1 MPDVAREPTPLAP
14 LELLRAQ
21 RSRLADRIRPPWWY
35 LAGVGF
41 LWALVFAGPFG
52 SHYLSRAFI
61 TWPIL
66 AIGLPLAFLLQWGMT
81 RTTGMKT
88 GFRDLSYR
96 PGRPA
101 GITMLVVSIVATGFE
116 HYLLDRGLPAVAI
129 VVAVVAVVAVAAE
142 VAAQLAMLRAIRRA
156 VRAGEGSA

>member
-21 RSRLADRIRPPWWY
+21 RSRLADRLRPPWWY

-41 LWALVFAGPFG
+41 LWALVFAGPFD
-52 SHYLSRAFI
+52 SHYLSPAFS

-66 AIGLPLAFLLQWGMT
+66 AVALPVVVLLYWGAS
-81 RTTGMKT
+81 RATGVRT
-88 GFRDLSYR
+88 GFRNLSYR

-101 GITMLVVSIVATGFE
+101 GITMLIVSLTASGLE

-129 VVAVVAVVAVAAE
+129 VVAVAAVAAE
-142 VAAQLAMLRAIRRA
+142 IAAQLALLRAIRRA
-156 VRAGEGSA
+156 VRAGKGSA